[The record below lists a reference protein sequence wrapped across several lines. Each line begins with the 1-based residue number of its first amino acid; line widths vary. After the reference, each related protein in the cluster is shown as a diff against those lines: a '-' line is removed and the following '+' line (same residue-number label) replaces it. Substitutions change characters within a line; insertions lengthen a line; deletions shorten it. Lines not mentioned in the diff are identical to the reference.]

1 VDLPQ
6 GASLPVVPAQPLHFV
21 VAAVCLRDD
30 RGRLLSV
37 RKQGTERFMLP
48 GGKLEPGETARE
60 AAIRE
65 IREEVGVELADVE
78 LLGEFH
84 GAAAN
89 EPGATLESTVFTAR
103 ALGEPVAC
111 AEIAEV
117 RWVDPEDLP
126 ADLLLAPLL
135 EHQVVPVLL
144 GRSPQA

>member
-1 VDLPQ
+1 MPE
-6 GASLPVVPAQPLHFV
+6 QPLHFV
-21 VAAVCLRDD
+21 VAAVCLRDH

-37 RKQGTERFMLP
+37 RKEGTSRFMLP
-48 GGKLEPGETARE
+48 GGKLEPGETARD

-117 RWVDPEDLP
+117 RWVDPADLP
-126 ADLLLAPLL
+126 ADLPLAPLL

-144 GRSPQA
+144 GCARSSEG

>member
-1 VDLPQ
+1 MP
-6 GASLPVVPAQPLHFV
+6 PEPAPLHFV
-21 VAAVCLRDD
+21 VAAVCLRDEA
-30 RGRLLSV
+30 GRLLSV
-37 RKQGTERFMLP
+37 RKQGTDRFMLP
-48 GGKLEPGETARE
+48 GGKLEPGESARD

-65 IREEVGVELADVE
+65 IREEVGVELADVA

-117 RWVDPEDLP
+117 RWVDPRALP
-126 ADLLLAPLL
+126 TDVLLAPLL
-135 EHQVVPVLL
+135 EDQVVPVLL
-144 GRSPQA
+144 AAERPTPECSTP